1 MLIKK
6 NDPFHFT
13 AANEND
19 LKRDLSPD
27 TVGDANKKDSDEA
40 ALMDTQPDDAQLE
53 QEPEDD
59 EHMAEEYD
67 DDSSLSADPDN
78 PSAQGISD
86 LSI

>member
-1 MLIKK
+1 M
-6 NDPFHFT
+6 
-13 AANEND
+13 EQ
-19 LKRDLSPD
+19 DLSPD
-27 TVGDANKKDSDEA
+27 TVGDANKEDSDEA

-59 EHMAEEYD
+59 EYMAEEYD
-67 DDSSLSADPDN
+67 DDNSLSPDAGN